1 MTLDLACF
9 SRVMER
15 KSVQRWGS
23 ETVRMMLSRQ
33 WLARAREVLSS
44 GVEAGVVLSNGVEAG
59 ERWDERHS
67 E

>member
-23 ETVRMMLSRQ
+23 ETVRMMLSRR
-33 WLARAREVLSS
+33 WLVRAGE
-44 GVEAGVVLSNGVEAG
+44 VLSNG
-59 ERWDERHS
+59 
-67 E
+67 

>member
-23 ETVRMMLSRQ
+23 ETVRMMLSRR
-33 WLARAREVLSS
+33 LMARAGEVLR
-44 GVEAGVVLSNGVEAG
+44 NG
-59 ERWDERHS
+59 
-67 E
+67 